1 MSGGE
6 TSLSGLDNNSVSLTY
21 TVGQELL
28 YINGVLLVRGTD
40 YVATTGTT
48 ITGLSPLYVNDI
60 ADLWSPNTFNVTNA
74 ILSTTA
80 TAKGDLLA
88 ASAASTITRLGVGSD
103 TTVLMADSTQT
114 TGIKWTGSPAA
125 ATTTTAANGFG
136 YTGMPQNSTTTGAYQ
151 LVAADAGTHIYSTAT
166 RTITIP
172 ANGTTAFPIGTTI
185 VFLNAAA
192 TTVTIAITT
201 DTLILAKDGTT
212 GSRTLAAY
220 GMATLVKITSTSWM
234 ISGNGLT

>member
-1 MSGGE
+1 MTRARDTANIVDLPDAKG
-6 TSLSGLDNNSVSLTY
+6 
-21 TVGQELL
+21 
-28 YINGVLLVRGTD
+28 
-40 YVATTGTT
+40 
-48 ITGLSPLYVNDI
+48 DI
-60 ADLWSPNTFNVTNA
+60 Y
-74 ILSTTA
+74 TA
-80 TAKGDLLA
+80 TAADTP
-88 ASAASTITRLGVGSD
+88 SRLSVGTD
-103 TTVLMADSTQT
+103 GQVFMADSAQT
-114 TGIKWTGSPAA
+114 TGNKWTSSPAA
-125 ATTTTAANGFG
+125 PTTTTAANGFG
-136 YTGMPQNSTTTGAYQ
+136 YTGMPQNSTTTGAYT

-192 TTVTIAITT
+192 TTVTVSITT